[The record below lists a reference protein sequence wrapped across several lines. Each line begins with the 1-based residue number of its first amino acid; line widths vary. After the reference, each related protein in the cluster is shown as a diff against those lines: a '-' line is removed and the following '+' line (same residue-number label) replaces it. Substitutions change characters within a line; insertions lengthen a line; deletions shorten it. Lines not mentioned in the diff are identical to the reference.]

1 MKRILFLLALVL
13 FLSGCKDK
21 KNFTVTGIVRD
32 TKEKYIYLS
41 RLDID
46 TPVLIDSAKISR
58 KGSFRLKIKT
68 KGAEFYQIGFAS
80 TNFITLL
87 AEPGENINLLFNG
100 KNLFDN
106 YTVSGSKGTQK
117 LQMLD
122 LVLAETRRRL
132 DSLSNLYT
140 KESAE
145 PGFDVKKPLLEA
157 EYSKL
162 LKAQRKMN
170 IEFIINNLNSLASI
184 KALYQRIYPETYVLN
199 DQHDLQYLKIVT
211 DSLTRHYPNSGQV
224 QALARDFEK
233 EMKQMY
239 VSRISQIAK
248 NLPETK
254 LDPELKTIEGKKI
267 ALSSLKG
274 KYVLLTFWSYQSK
287 DCIAENLELKEY
299 YKLYNKKGF
308 EIYQINLD
316 ENESNWK
323 AAVKFDELPW
333 INTREDDPKYPKYAM
348 MFNVQSV
355 PANYLFDKETKIIAS
370 NLHGRELKLKLE
382 QLFNN

>member
-1 MKRILFLLALVL
+1 MKKSLVL
-13 FLSGCKDK
+13 LILIIFTISCK
-21 KNFTVTGIVRD
+21 KNDSFLINGHIKNV
-32 TKEKYIYLS
+32 KQKYIYLS
-41 RLDID
+41 RVDIN
-46 TPVLIDSAKISR
+46 TVSLIDSSKIN
-58 KGSFRLKIKT
+58 KQGNFRIRIKS
-68 KGAEFYQIGFAS
+68 KEPDFYQIGSSSKDFV
-80 TNFITLL
+80 TLL
-87 AEPGENINLLFNG
+87 ASPGEKIELSFNG
-100 KNLFDN
+100 DYLYNN

-299 YKLYNKKGF
+299 FKLFNKKGF

>member
-13 FLSGCKDK
+13 LLSGCKDK
-21 KNFTVTGIVRD
+21 KNFTVTGVVRD
-32 TKEKYIYLS
+32 TKEKNIYIS

-46 TPVLIDSAKISR
+46 TPVLIDSAKLSR

-68 KGAEFYQIGFAS
+68 KGAEFYQLGFAS

-100 KNLFDN
+100 KNLYDN
-106 YTVSGSKGTQK
+106 YTVSGSLGTQK

-157 EYSKL
+157 EYAKL

-239 VSRISQIAK
+239 VSRISEIAK

-254 LDPELKTIEGKKI
+254 LDPDLKTIEGKKI

-333 INTREDDPKYPKYAM
+333 INTREDDPKHAKYAM

-355 PANYLFDKETKIIAS
+355 PANYLFNKETKIIAS
-370 NLHGRELKLKLE
+370 NLHGRELRLKLE

>member
-58 KGSFRLKIKT
+58 KGSFRLKVKT

-87 AEPGENINLLFNG
+87 AEPGENINLLFSG

-145 PGFDVKKPLLEA
+145 PGFDVRKPLLEA

-299 YKLYNKKGF
+299 YRLYNKKGF